1 MHLLIAGG
9 TGTAG
14 RVLTARALTAGHRVR
29 VLTRRPGPERPVD
42 DVALVRGDLVTGD
55 GLRAALTGVDVVVDL
70 SNVAT
75 ARRGPAT
82 AFFTTG
88 TRRLLEAGAAAGV
101 RHHLVVSIVGVGEF
115 PSAYYRA
122 KREQELTAL
131 AEAERTGTGCTIAR
145 VTQFHDFTATVADRF
160 RIGPLVLV
168 PPLRLQPVHLDDVAD
183 HLLELAAAPPAG
195 YAEELGGP
203 RDEELPDLV
212 RRYLAVVGSPRQVRP
227 LPLVGALARAN
238 RAEVLRPRSGVRGLR
253 TFDDW
258 LEEVSCSPRPTRV

>member
-14 RVLTARALTAGHRVR
+14 RVLAARAVHAGHRVR
-29 VLTRRPGPERPVD
+29 VLTRRPEPDRSAE
-42 DVALVRGDLVTGD
+42 DVQLVGGDLLTGD
-55 GLRAALTGVDVVVDL
+55 GLPAALIGVDVVVDL
-70 SNVAT
+70 SNLVT

-88 TRRLLEAGAAAGV
+88 SRRLLEAEAAAGV
-101 RHHLVVSIVGVGEF
+101 RHHVVVSIVGVDRF

-122 KREQELTAL
+122 KREQELVAL
-131 AEAERTGTGCTIAR
+131 AEAERTGTGCTVAR
-145 VTQFHDFTATVADRF
+145 VTQFHDFAATAADRF
-160 RIGPLVLV
+160 RLGPLALV
-168 PPLRLQPVHLDDVAD
+168 PPLRIRPVHLDDVAD
-183 HLLELAAAPPAG
+183 HLLGLAAAPPAG

-212 RRYLAVVGSPRQVRP
+212 RRYLAAVRSPRRVRP

-238 RAEVLRPRSGVRGLR
+238 RAEVLRPRSGVRGPR

-258 LEEVSCSPRPTRV
+258 LEEVSCSPRSSRV